1 VVAHLRR
8 PTRDGCRSGPGAKRE
23 GGALL
28 TVDHQASG
36 GPVGAEMRQVV
47 RHEVR
52 RHGALQ
58 VAGALG
64 RATEDD
70 LRAGIGRDDVDQVGG
85 EMGEVLVDQDE
96 PEPGGLRLGQDVV
109 QAAGERKEVLA
120 LVEVET
126 AHASPPSAGC
136 PGADGLPDLGD
147 EERPEEP
154 GRLVAEDT
162 LGQPAQEDPTVED
175 LAVPG
180 EFWWP
185 SVGTSRGRLWGVL
198 RGR

>member
-1 VVAHLRR
+1 M
-8 PTRDGCRSGPGAKRE
+8 RSGATVRSRWRAPSGEQQRMIFE
-23 GGALL
+23 RAL
-28 TVDHQASG
+28 
-36 GPVGAEMRQVV
+36 AETTSTRLAGRWV
-47 RHEVR
+47 RCWWTR
-52 RHGALQ
+52 TSRS
-58 VAGALG
+58 
-64 RATEDD
+64 
-70 LRAGIGRDDVDQVGG
+70 
-85 EMGEVLVDQDE
+85 

-109 QAAGERKEVLA
+109 QAAGARKEVLA
-120 LVEVET
+120 FVEVET
-126 AHASPPSAGC
+126 AHASRPSAGC

-175 LAVPG
+175 LVGREAGGAPRLISQGRTWPSVGSSGVRPWGEVMAVPG